1 MKTIK
6 QLLMT
11 VAVLLCSVVATA
23 HDLEVDGIYYNISGD
38 EAIVTYKGDSYNAYS
53 NEYSGSVVIPES
65 IICDG
70 KSYSVTSIG
79 RDAFYNCSGLTS
91 VTIGNSVTS
100 IGYYAF
106 NGCSGL
112 TSVTIPNSVTSIGEG
127 AFCVCENLKS
137 VHISENVTDFG
148 ESPFY
153 GCKNLKRVYVNCKR
167 VVCGF
172 LNGNTSFEEIVLG
185 NNVIGILDNALS
197 GCSGIKTIRLTNS
210 IPPKVGAN
218 NFTSSH
224 YQNATLYV
232 PKGSLATYQSADT
245 WKDFWDIQEFDPTGI
260 DDVVDDAPVFEITAG
275 GIQFTAAEGKAITIY
290 STSGALVEKINCY
303 DGEEIILGKGVY
315 IVRVGGKA
323 VKVKL

>member
-79 RDAFYNCSGLTS
+79 RDAFYN
-91 VTIGNSVTS
+91 
-100 IGYYAF
+100 
-106 NGCSGL
+106 CSGL